1 LFTLCQL
8 SLSYVSPSIAATPSP
23 NLLASGEN
31 AQQVHF
37 LNFILCFVPF
47 YLLFYSFY
55 ILRSR
60 LRMTQQMTSSTSSS
74 IAPEEAR
81 SAVILG
87 TTLEEE
93 ARLVAIHGTTKCQ
106 CCHVFT
112 LNLILSIDFMLCM
125 HVMNIV
131 KFK

>member
-1 LFTLCQL
+1 
-8 SLSYVSPSIAATPSP
+8 
-23 NLLASGEN
+23 
-31 AQQVHF
+31 
-37 LNFILCFVPF
+37 
-47 YLLFYSFY
+47 
-55 ILRSR
+55 
-60 LRMTQQMTSSTSSS
+60 MTRQMTSSTSSS

-112 LNLILSIDFMLCM
+112 LNLILSIDVMLCM